1 MKTALIVRAAL
12 PFCLAACALLSG
24 PAAAQTAPAPATAAP
39 PSDVQLTRDQ
49 VERDLAAWKQSG
61 VERNWDSDS
70 TPDINSP
77 EYVAS
82 YKKYVDTVRPANA
95 PQMQQQSQGQ
105 GKW

>member
-1 MKTALIVRAAL
+1 MKKALLLRAAL
-12 PFCLAACALLSG
+12 PVAMAAAALLTG
-24 PAAAQTAPAPATAAP
+24 PAAAQMSAAPTTAAP
-39 PSDVQLTRDQ
+39 PSDVQLSRDQ

-77 EYVAS
+77 EYVAA
-82 YKKYVDTVRPANA
+82 YRKYVDTVRPASA
-95 PQMQQQSQGQ
+95 PQMQQSQGQ